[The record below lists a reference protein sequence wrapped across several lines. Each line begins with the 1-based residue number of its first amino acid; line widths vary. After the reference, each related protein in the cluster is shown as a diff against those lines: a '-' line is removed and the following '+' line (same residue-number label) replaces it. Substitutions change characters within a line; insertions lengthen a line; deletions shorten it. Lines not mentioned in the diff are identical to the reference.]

1 MCIDQQIIEVQPV
14 DHIADSVVQQPNVIT
29 FTQDASDL
37 TCLDT
42 RRNQEDLPFD
52 LTTDMTCYI
61 LGSLFN
67 GALSPEIIVQ
77 GVGYIRFIKVEK
89 NMDAGRGNIG
99 IHHSNAKTVHGKQSG
114 DVRGRI

>member
-14 DHIADSVVQQPNVIT
+14 DHIAESVVQQPNVIT

-42 RRNQEDLPFD
+42 RRDQEDLPFD
-52 LTTDMTCYI
+52 LTTDMTRYI

-77 GVGYIRFIKVEK
+77 GMVYLRLIKVEK
-89 NMDAGRGNIG
+89 NMDARRGNIG
-99 IHHSNAKTVHGKQSG
+99 IHHPTAKAVHGKKSG
-114 DVRGRI
+114 DIRGRI